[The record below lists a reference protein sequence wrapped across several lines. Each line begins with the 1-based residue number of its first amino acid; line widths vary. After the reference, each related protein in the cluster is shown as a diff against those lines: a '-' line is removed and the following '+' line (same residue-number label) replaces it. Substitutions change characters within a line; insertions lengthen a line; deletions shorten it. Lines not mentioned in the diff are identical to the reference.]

1 VSTRAIATIAAVVA
15 LAASATPALAG
26 QPDPGHA
33 DLFQH
38 DPGDPRVV
46 LDWHFASSSYPAWF
60 RANVD
65 AELDTSWQDP
75 VANNTNVPRFD
86 NGGDNSGGGTI
97 VYTSQA
103 ASPCT
108 GSTVWLACNP
118 AGGTRS
124 FSIYVR
130 SIPSASAPTWLW
142 FQRDGTCSDLHD
154 GDPFPDDHFATSVC
168 FSVLRVLAHE
178 ATHLTLTR
186 QHYDTG
192 ADDETIMQS
201 TTPTPNGSPKNW
213 NRRNF
218 LPCDAAAAQL
228 EYGVADSAGRFAD
241 CFETV
246 PGDGARGLNASL
258 TLSTATSITRCANL
272 AATAAGRLAL
282 ANVAAYED
290 LRDTPLAG
298 RAIRIDRRP
307 IGETTWTTG
316 VFSATATGA
325 GGNNWSRSITT
336 SSGGTFQY
344 RATFWTPPAET
355 AVNSSNSV
363 TWTIQWTTIGCP
375 S

>member
-1 VSTRAIATIAAVVA
+1 VSRRTIATGAAVLV
-15 LAASATPALAG
+15 LAVSATPALAG

-46 LDWHFASSSYPAWF
+46 LDWHFASSSYPTWF
-60 RANVD
+60 RTNID

-97 VYTSQA
+97 VLTGQA

-130 SIPSASAPTWLW
+130 SIPSTSAPNWLW
-142 FQRDGTCSDLHD
+142 YQRDGTCSDLYD
-154 GDPFPDDHFATSVC
+154 GDPYADDHFPTSVC
-168 FSVLRVLAHE
+168 FSVLRVVAHE

-218 LPCDAAAAQL
+218 LRCDAAAAQL
-228 EYGVADSAGRFAD
+228 EYGVADPGGRFAD
-241 CFETV
+241 CFDIV
-246 PGDGARGLNASL
+246 PGDGAKGLNATL
-258 TLSTATSITRCANL
+258 TLSTPTSITRCANQSV
-272 AATAAGRLAL
+272 TVGGRLAL
-282 ANVAAYED
+282 ADVAAYED
-290 LRDTPLAG
+290 LRNTPLAG
-298 RAIRIDRRP
+298 RAIRIDRRLNA
-307 IGETTWTTG
+307 ETTWTTG
-316 VFSATATGA
+316 VFYATATSAA
-325 GGNNWSRSITT
+325 GTNWSRSITT
-336 SSGGTFQY
+336 STGGTFQY
-344 RATFWTPPAET
+344 RATFWTPTAET

-363 TWTIQWTTIGCP
+363 AWTIQWATIGCP
-375 S
+375 T